1 MPQFPSLPETAHLT
15 DLLSRFPKT
24 VQPLMA
30 YTNAVLRTEGALSMA
45 DRELIAAY
53 VSGLNACTFCFGSH
67 LIYARALGVE
77 EGVIEAM
84 IADPASAGVKWA
96 PLLEYLKK
104 LNTLPSKL
112 TPADAQAVL
121 DAGWSEEA
129 LFEAIE
135 VAGLFNMMNRIVEGA
150 GVNFDYADA
159 PEAHTVTPGD
169 EAALKDS
176 YLRYGDKVAALAQS
190 RQT

>member
-24 VQPLMA
+24 VRPLMA
-30 YTNAVLRTEGALSMA
+30 YTNAVLRSEGALSMA
-45 DRELIAAY
+45 DRELIAAF

-77 EGVIEAM
+77 EGVVEAM
-84 IADPASAGVKWA
+84 IRDPGIADPKWQ
-96 PLLEYLKK
+96 PLLVYLKK
-104 LNTLPSKL
+104 LNTLPSQMVQ
-112 TPADAQAVL
+112 ADAQAVFE
-121 DAGWSEEA
+121 AGWSEEA

-135 VAGLFNMMNRIVEGA
+135 VASLFNMMNRIVEGA

-176 YLRYGDKVAALAQS
+176 YLRYGDKVAGIAQG
-190 RQT
+190 